1 MGQSHSKAPSQHAQ
15 SPASLDADPSKRPTP
30 TSACGWIKIPR
41 SRFMLKHRHTAPS
54 TDVASQPHHHFI
66 PKQQR
71 QRSVGP
77 IRSRPEPSEYKPRHP
92 SQPLF
97 PLTPNVRIQERRSSR
112 AFSTEGERQRCLPV
126 DVVGMTIDSSLSA
139 PKLAF
144 GSADTGNLSQ
154 SSFTSLAPPV
164 PPSPVPPLRKQRRPS
179 AQAVKMQ
186 DRSDSADS
194 NFTAGLG
201 DVANASSSQNLQQ
214 IKAASEPPS
223 AATMSGVAGTV
234 ASSMTTS
241 LAAGDSST
249 AATSLNPASASH
261 AAFARKAAGGSPA
274 HLTLSPPSPASGRLS
289 EASDAG
295 TKEILLSDRDSVAAP
310 KMSSDSFVRG
320 PIDEQHPDLPSFY
333 PAGSSL
339 SRPVGG
345 HTVTTTVSSP
355 PSRMIELETGP
366 ARHVG
371 AAPDLSS
378 PRRAS
383 GQYDGV
389 GRGASLHSTTEA
401 SRSFRSFRS
410 TSDGSVRPYRPL
422 PAVPVRARGYSL
434 GLATDRRDPS
444 YGAES
449 YVTADAH
456 SVDRPAAYPIDGLPA
471 SSTQQPPFKL
481 MGMVAAATSPTQ
493 YTHSSHAPSA
503 TTDNDGRRFSRSSAG
518 SLASPVSGPRP
529 LPPIHSKG
537 VDAAAEPTHAQWKG
551 KGKRSSYVSGI
562 VNDGPPL
569 SPSAFYE
576 STPQMPFV
584 PIPLSPAATRHS
596 WASSDEPW
604 SATVVTPSSTFG
616 AVRGLA
622 RPEQSI
628 NDSHALHRA
637 LAHPGQHTSVDPP
650 FIDDDTDA
658 ELSRLEQTRS
668 GSRTLPPPQD
678 VHLPDSLERA
688 PYADTGVQASLAAL
702 RALESPGESLRTVLA
717 RQRIY
722 GEPEASVMELLR
734 DTHVLDSEGYLDDE
748 AVLAASGPRR
758 RRRAAP
764 YPISS
769 DEVSSSGRSWSDRRV
784 LAAGR
789 GRRQGN
795 WTGMAEV
802 SSASQAEASGRGSD
816 SESATLAAVRLGS
829 AGARDASSTAP
840 SLGHGECAVRQQ
852 RPRHQR
858 YVTARSSTNLTAQA
872 GQEDVAPSDGVDRSE
887 SNRSL
892 ETSQSTDPPS
902 SRRRT
907 TEAPSTPLVAFPRS
921 NPSSHLD
928 TPSTTTTPIA
938 RKDDRL
944 ARRMHQ
950 QQRQRSRS
958 DAHASSARS
967 SKLTNLRTERR
978 DTEKSRYDAQIA
990 ELLLLRDKVLQLESS
1005 IGHSVTDG
1013 GWAMGVADSV
1023 KTFRTK
1029 SRPSKLGY
1037 TVPDIVAWQAGLGG
1051 NRNSASSTVV

>member
-30 TSACGWIKIPR
+30 ISASGWIKIPR

-54 TDVASQPHHHFI
+54 TDVTSQTHHHLI
-66 PKQQR
+66 PRQQR

-77 IRSRPEPSEYKPRHP
+77 IRSRPEPSEYGPRHP

-112 AFSTEGERQRCLPV
+112 AFSTEGERQRRLPV
-126 DVVGMTIDSSLSA
+126 DVVGITIDSSLSA

-154 SSFTSLAPPV
+154 SSFSSLAPPVPPPPV

-201 DVANASSSQNLQQ
+201 DVAIASGSQNLQQ

-223 AATMSGVAGTV
+223 VAMLSGVAGTV

-249 AATSLNPASASH
+249 AATSVNPASGPH
-261 AAFARKAAGGSPA
+261 AAFVRKAAGGSPA
-274 HLTLSPPSPASGRLS
+274 HLTLSPPLPASGRLS

-295 TKEILLSDRDSVAAP
+295 TKVILLSDRDSVAAP
-310 KMSSDSFVRG
+310 KMSSNSFVRG

-333 PAGSSL
+333 PAGSPL

-345 HTVTTTVSSP
+345 HTVTTSVASP
-355 PSRMIELETGP
+355 LSRMIELETEP

-371 AAPDLSS
+371 AVPDLSS

-434 GLATDRRDPS
+434 GLVTDRRDPS
-444 YGAES
+444 CGAES

-456 SVDRPAAYPIDGLPA
+456 NVNQPAAHPLDGLPVG
-471 SSTQQPPFKL
+471 STQQPPFKL

-503 TTDNDGRRFSRSSAG
+503 ATDNDGRRFSRSSAG

-537 VDAAAEPTHAQWKG
+537 VDAAANPTHAQWKG
-551 KGKRSSYVSGI
+551 KGKRSSYVSEI

-637 LAHPGQHTSVDPP
+637 LTHPGQHTSVDPP

-722 GEPEASVMELLR
+722 GEPEASVTELLR

-748 AVLAASGPRR
+748 VVLAASGPRR

-764 YPISS
+764 YPTSS

-840 SLGHGECAVRQQ
+840 SLGHGEFAVRQQ
-852 RPRHQR
+852 RPRHQ
-858 YVTARSSTNLTAQA
+858 
-872 GQEDVAPSDGVDRSE
+872 
-887 SNRSL
+887 
-892 ETSQSTDPPS
+892 
-902 SRRRT
+902 
-907 TEAPSTPLVAFPRS
+907 
-921 NPSSHLD
+921 
-928 TPSTTTTPIA
+928 
-938 RKDDRL
+938 
-944 ARRMHQ
+944 
-950 QQRQRSRS
+950 
-958 DAHASSARS
+958 SARS

-1013 GWAMGVADSV
+1013 GWAGSVADSV

-1051 NRNSASSTVV
+1051 NRNAASSTVV